1 MLREVA
7 VLDTVQTL
15 VPRCRPVWSAT
26 LAATIVAFAPLAL
39 AAQKW
44 TDPTMPLPPGTIRER
59 GLEPAAAA
67 GEGPDGAM
75 FQVYRVGAPVE
86 MLLGWY
92 QRRLSPTAD
101 AVQDTARLKPGDVTL
116 IRYHLTYHSFDD
128 QCADSAASASAPNDA
143 APACKRWRRG
153 VDKRRALDNSRIGF
167 GGGKWIERFTLTWFS
182 RGDKGELVRR
192 QIEVRD
198 TGMSDNWQHDRLRSQ
213 ITLER
218 GVVGQ

>member
-1 MLREVA
+1 MVDLAQDRVPLCRSMWGA
-7 VLDTVQTL
+7 AL
-15 VPRCRPVWSAT
+15 V
-26 LAATIVAFAPLAL
+26 ATIVALAPPAL

-59 GLEPAAAA
+59 GLEPAAGAD
-67 GEGPDGAM
+67 EGPDGRM
-75 FQVYRVGAPVE
+75 LQVYRVGAPVE

-101 AVQDTARLKPGDVTL
+101 AVQDTARLRPGDATL
-116 IRYHLTYHSFDD
+116 ISYHLTYHSFDD
-128 QCADSAASASAPNDA
+128 QCADTGASASAAGDA
-143 APACKRWRRG
+143 PPACKRWRRG

-182 RGDKGELVRR
+182 RGGKGELVRR

-198 TGMSDNWQHDRLRSQ
+198 AGLSDNWQHDRLRSL

-218 GVVGQ
+218 GVVEQAGP